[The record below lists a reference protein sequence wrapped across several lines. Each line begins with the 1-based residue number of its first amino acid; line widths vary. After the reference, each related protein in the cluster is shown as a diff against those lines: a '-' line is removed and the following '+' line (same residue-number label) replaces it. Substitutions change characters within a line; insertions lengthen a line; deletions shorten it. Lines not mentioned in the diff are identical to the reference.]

1 MRVPSLL
8 GVSAEICVL
17 PAAAPAFTGD
27 AQPMLPAVLPFTVA
41 LAADAPGCWETLFV
55 DALVEPA
62 LVEDAFVEVASLP
75 PPPPPQPARRIAIE
89 EKTRRELTFM
99 KCEWAIE
106 IRPKTPGKNARIQT
120 LDFKVGF
127 LARRVVLTSPTNR
140 CDALPVISSDAFPAC
155 PPQHSARVRPCSTDC
170 NQM

>member
-8 GVSAEICVL
+8 GVSAEICVP

-27 AQPMLPAVLPFTVA
+27 AQLMFPTVLPLTVA
-41 LAADAPGCWETLFV
+41 LAAEVPGCWETLFV
-55 DALVEPA
+55 DALVEFV
-62 LVEDAFVEVASLP
+62 LVEDAFVEAASLL

-89 EKTRRELTFM
+89 EETRRELTFM

-106 IRPKTPGKNARIQT
+106 IRPKTTGKNARIQT

-127 LARRVVLTSPTNR
+127 LARRVVVTSPTTGATR
-140 CDALPVISSDAFPAC
+140 C
-155 PPQHSARVRPCSTDC
+155 R
-170 NQM
+170 

>member
-1 MRVPSLL
+1 MPSLL
-8 GVSAEICVL
+8 GVSAEIGV
-17 PAAAPAFTGD
+17 PPVVAPALTGD
-27 AQPMLPAVLPFTVA
+27 AQLMLPTVLPLAVA
-41 LAADAPGCWETLFV
+41 LAAEVPGCRETLFV

-62 LVEDAFVEVASLP
+62 LVEDGFVEAASLP

-106 IRPKTPGKNARIQT
+106 IRPKTAGKNARIQT
-120 LDFKVGF
+120 LDFEVGF
-127 LARRVVLTSPTNR
+127 LARRVVITSTTTG
-140 CDALPVISSDAFPAC
+140 CGGVPVISSDAFPAY
-155 PPQHSARVRPCSTDC
+155 PPLLSARVRPCSTGC